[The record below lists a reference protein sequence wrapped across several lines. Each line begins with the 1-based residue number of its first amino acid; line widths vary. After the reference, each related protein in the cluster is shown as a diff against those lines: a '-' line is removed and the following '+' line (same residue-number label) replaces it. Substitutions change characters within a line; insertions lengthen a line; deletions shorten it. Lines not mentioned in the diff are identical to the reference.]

1 MTRPSGAFA
10 NLMAYFQMIA
20 GSRLKSIGRRRRLW
34 PHGSGS
40 HPSEVA
46 NILSPDEARSLC
58 RRLRPVSRPCR
69 PQFEWRTTERYNS
82 LPCLQYL
89 FLLFTVVPLVE
100 LALLIWIGG
109 QTVWWLPIAMVVL
122 TGIAGAV
129 LARWQGLRAL
139 QRIQDDL
146 QAGRMP
152 ADAVVDGVL
161 ILVAGILLVTP
172 GVITDIVGVALLI
185 PPLRSLMKRG
195 AMAGYAV
202 MSTSRP
208 SGSRAIFGSTN
219 RATENPVGTR
229 MKSSRPR

>member
-1 MTRPSGAFA
+1 MPA
-10 NLMAYFQMIA
+10 
-20 GSRLKSIGRRRRLW
+20 
-34 PHGSGS
+34 
-40 HPSEVA
+40 V
-46 NILSPDEARSLC
+46 
-58 RRLRPVSRPCR
+58 
-69 PQFEWRTTERYNS
+69 
-82 LPCLQYL
+82 L

-109 QTVWWLPIAMVVL
+109 QTAWWFPIAMVLL
-122 TGIAGAV
+122 TGIAGAA

-172 GVITDIVGVALLI
+172 GVITDVVGVALLI

-195 AMAGYAV
+195 AMGWLRRHVNVTAQRFAN
-202 MSTSRP
+202 TFRAHEP
-208 SGSRAIFGSTN
+208 SPGESPWHQDEIIEAKVIK
-219 RATENPVGTR
+219 TR
-229 MKSSRPR
+229 IEKAN